1 MAPRNREGSKTL
13 PQRSNRVQSGAHHA
27 PADRCRKAKVR
38 TGARREGAACP
49 IYHISGLVPSS
60 DRYRNARGAM
70 ETPIGAFQHGIG
82 LKRLAGCGGRP
93 MHRNQHAARLPSPTP
108 TASAAARN
116 EYPWLTA
123 SRLNSSLN
131 DRRLCFGSWDMM
143 TSWRD
148 FGKILRCPPV

>member
-13 PQRSNRVQSGAHHA
+13 PQRSNGVQSGAHHA

-93 MHRNQHAARLPSPTP
+93 MHRNQHAARH
-108 TASAAARN
+108 
-116 EYPWLTA
+116 
-123 SRLNSSLN
+123 
-131 DRRLCFGSWDMM
+131 F
-143 TSWRD
+143 SWRESN
-148 FGKILRCPPV
+148 LRTDSSGVGAAKTYLPLVATGSRG